1 MDNLTNHK
9 PDNYLVWAILSTLLC
24 CMPFGIVAIVKATQ
38 VDTFWAQGN
47 QAEAIEAANAAKKWT
62 IVSAVS
68 SVAVW
73 SIYVLIV
80 VVIAAIACEL
90 QY

>member
-1 MDNLTNHK
+1 MNNLTNHK

-47 QAEAIEAANAAKKWT
+47 LAEAIEAANAAKKWT

-80 VVIAAIACEL
+80 VIAAIACEL

>member
-1 MDNLTNHK
+1 MNNLTNQK

-47 QAEAIEAANAAKKWT
+47 QAEAIEAANAAKNWT

-68 SVAVW
+68 AVAVW
-73 SIYVLIV
+73 FIYVLIV
-80 VVIAAIACEL
+80 VIAAIVSGL
-90 QY
+90 

>member
-1 MDNLTNHK
+1 MNNLTNHK

-68 SVAVW
+68 AVAVLF
-73 SIYVLIV
+73 IYVLIV
-80 VVIAAIACEL
+80 VIAAIVSGL
-90 QY
+90 

>member
-1 MDNLTNHK
+1 MNNLTNHK

-68 SVAVW
+68 AVAVW
-73 SIYVLIV
+73 FIYVLIV
-80 VVIAAIACEL
+80 VIAAIVSGL
-90 QY
+90 

>member
-1 MDNLTNHK
+1 MNNLTSQK
-9 PDNYLVWAILSTLLC
+9 PDNYLVWAILSTVLC
-24 CMPFGIVAIVKATQ
+24 CMPFGIVAILKASQ

-47 QAEAIEAANAAKKWT
+47 QTEAIEAANAAKKWT

-80 VVIAAIACEL
+80 VIAAIACEL
-90 QY
+90 

>member
-1 MDNLTNHK
+1 MNNLTNQK

-24 CMPFGIVAIVKATQ
+24 CMPFGIVAIVKATL

-47 QAEAIEAANAAKKWT
+47 QEEAIEAANAAKKWT

-68 SVAVW
+68 AVAVW
-73 SIYVLIV
+73 FIYVLIV
-80 VVIAAIACEL
+80 VIAAIVSGL
-90 QY
+90 

>member
-1 MDNLTNHK
+1 MNNLTNQK

-68 SVAVW
+68 AVAVW
-73 SIYVLIV
+73 FIYVLIE
-80 VVIAAIACEL
+80 VIAAIVSGL
-90 QY
+90 

>member
-1 MDNLTNHK
+1 MNNLTNQK

-47 QAEAIEAANAAKKWT
+47 QVEAIEAANAAKKWT

-68 SVAVW
+68 AVAVLF
-73 SIYVLIV
+73 IYVLIV
-80 VVIAAIACEL
+80 VIAAIVSGL
-90 QY
+90 

>member
-1 MDNLTNHK
+1 MNNLTNQK

-47 QAEAIEAANAAKKWT
+47 QAEAIEAANAARKWT
-62 IVSAVS
+62 IVSVVS
-68 SVAVW
+68 AVAVW
-73 SIYVLIV
+73 FIYVLIV
-80 VVIAAIACEL
+80 VIAAIVSGL
-90 QY
+90 

>member
-1 MDNLTNHK
+1 MNNLTNHK
-9 PDNYLVWAILSTLLC
+9 PDNYLVWAILSTVLC

-80 VVIAAIACEL
+80 VIAAIACEL
-90 QY
+90 

>member
-1 MDNLTNHK
+1 MNNLTNQK

-68 SVAVW
+68 AVAVW
-73 SIYVLIV
+73 FIYVLIV
-80 VVIAAIACEL
+80 VIAAIVCGL
-90 QY
+90 

>member
-1 MDNLTNHK
+1 MNNLTNQK

-47 QAEAIEAANAAKKWT
+47 QAESIEAANAAKKWT

-68 SVAVW
+68 AVAVW
-73 SIYVLIV
+73 FIYVLIV
-80 VVIAAIACEL
+80 VIAAIVSGL
-90 QY
+90 

>member
-1 MDNLTNHK
+1 MNNLTNQK

-68 SVAVW
+68 AVAVW
-73 SIYVLIV
+73 FIYVLIV
-80 VVIAAIACEL
+80 VIAAIVSGL
-90 QY
+90 

>member
-1 MDNLTNHK
+1 MNNLTNHK

-68 SVAVW
+68 AVAVW
-73 SIYVLIV
+73 FIYGLI
-80 VVIAAIACEL
+80 VVIAAIVSGL
-90 QY
+90 

>member
-1 MDNLTNHK
+1 MNNLTSQK
-9 PDNYLVWAILSTLLC
+9 PDNYLVWAILSTVLC
-24 CMPFGIVAIVKATQ
+24 CMPFGIVAIIKASQ

-68 SVAVW
+68 SAAILFV
-73 SIYVLIV
+73 YVLIV
-80 VVIAAIACEL
+80 SIAAIVAEL
-90 QY
+90 

>member
-1 MDNLTNHK
+1 MNNLTNQK

-80 VVIAAIACEL
+80 VIAAIACEL
-90 QY
+90 

>member
-1 MDNLTNHK
+1 MNNLTNHK

-90 QY
+90 

>member
-1 MDNLTNHK
+1 MNNLTNHK

-24 CMPFGIVAIVKATQ
+24 CMTFGIVAIVKATQ

-68 SVAVW
+68 GVAVW
-73 SIYVLIV
+73 FIYVLI

-90 QY
+90 

>member
-1 MDNLTNHK
+1 MNNLTNQK

-68 SVAVW
+68 AVAVLF
-73 SIYVLIV
+73 IYVLIV
-80 VVIAAIACEL
+80 VIAAIVSGL
-90 QY
+90 

>member
-1 MDNLTNHK
+1 MNNLTNQK

-90 QY
+90 

>member
-1 MDNLTNHK
+1 MNNLTSQK
-9 PDNYLVWAILSTLLC
+9 PDNYLVWAILSTVLC

>member
-1 MDNLTNHK
+1 MNNLTNHK

-80 VVIAAIACEL
+80 VIAAIACEL
-90 QY
+90 

>member
-1 MDNLTNHK
+1 MNNLTNHK

-38 VDTFWAQGN
+38 VDTNCAQVN

-80 VVIAAIACEL
+80 VIAAIACEL
-90 QY
+90 

>member
-1 MDNLTNHK
+1 MNNLTNQK

-24 CMPFGIVAIVKATQ
+24 CMPFGIVAIVKATK

-68 SVAVW
+68 AVAVW
-73 SIYVLIV
+73 FIYVLIV
-80 VVIAAIACEL
+80 VIAVIVSGL
-90 QY
+90 